1 MSDPENK
8 QRSAGLK
15 IIEQI
20 LKEMLAED
28 ILVPRSQVE
37 MINVQSS
44 FEEILE
50 TITRG
55 GHSRFPVYEDKV
67 DNIIGILYAKSFLP
81 LFQDENSRK
90 KFVIQDYLKKALII
104 SENKRLNE
112 LLSEFIKSRIHMAI
126 VVDEYG
132 SMLGI
137 VTLEDILEEIFGEI
151 IDEFDQEEAVNYV
164 TLSRKESIIKPSMSI
179 DEFNRVFNTRIK
191 SDDFETIGGF
201 IIDRFGYVPHKGE
214 TIEYNH
220 YRFEIL
226 NVTGSRIQKIKVT
239 RE

>member
-1 MSDPENK
+1 MSEPDSK
-8 QRSAGLK
+8 QRRAGLK

-20 LKEMLAED
+20 LSEMFSED

-37 MINVQSS
+37 MINAQSS
-44 FEEILE
+44 LDEIIE

-55 GHSRFPVYEDKV
+55 GHSRFPVFEDRI
-67 DNIIGILYAKSFLP
+67 DNIIGVLYAKSLLP
-81 LFQDENSRK
+81 LYRDDSSRR
-90 KFVIQDYLKKALII
+90 KFVIHEYLKKPLII
-104 SENKRLNE
+104 AENKRLNE
-112 LLSEFIKSRIHMAI
+112 LLSEFIQSRIHMAI

-151 IDEFDQEEAVNYV
+151 IDEFDQEEALNYI
-164 TLSRKESIIKPSMSI
+164 TLSRKESVIKPSMTI
-179 DEFNRVFNTRIK
+179 DEFNHVFNTRIR
-191 SDDFETIGGF
+191 SEDFETIGGF
-201 IIDRFGYVPHKGE
+201 LIDRFGYVPHKGE
-214 TIEYNH
+214 VMEYNH

-226 NVTGSRIQKIKVT
+226 SVTGSRIHKIQVT